1 QTQGKPVCNT
11 AFDIWTSKAPSAK
24 GVGFTHSP
32 SFNAETALFGT
43 YSVAAERRQN
53 PTIPQPIQEKWRS
66 ERLLQRPL
74 AANGQITQGP
84 DMSG

>member
-43 YSVAAERRQN
+43 CILKTRRVHDTRPFNAKLALTEN
-53 PTIPQPIQEKWRS
+53 PASSP
-66 ERLLQRPL
+66 
-74 AANGQITQGP
+74 
-84 DMSG
+84 